1 MSSQLEKENLEA
13 HVDLCAERYK
23 GLESR
28 LEKVESKLE
37 KIDSDLTEIKAMI
50 SLGQSNQFRML
61 LSTAGGIITVLLA
74 VLGYLFIKLV

>member
-13 HVDLCAERYK
+13 HVDLCAE
-23 GLESR
+23 
-28 LEKVESKLE
+28 
-37 KIDSDLTEIKAMI
+37 IKAMI

-61 LSTAGGIITVLLA
+61 LSAAGGIITVLLA

>member
-23 GLESR
+23 GLENR
-28 LEKVESKLE
+28 LDKVESKLE
-37 KIDSDLTEIKAMI
+37 KIDTDLTEIKSMI
-50 SLGQSNQFRML
+50 STGHSNQFRML